1 MTGQRSRPPIA
12 SRHYRDFSLHQLVDA
27 KGDQRVSVCIPA
39 HDEAATVGGVVARLR
54 RVLVD
59 PPSLVGGGVGG
70 GRTTELMARPVLAT
84 LFPHLSTIVQP
95 LSGEFGGRRSLL
107 ERLPFVR
114 GYGVDLGLLI
124 DVAEAVGTDA
134 VVQVDEG
141 GAIVAVGGQPGIT
154 GVPELP
160 VGDEIARVVPVVAG
174 VHEAV
179 PDAVISVDTYRPPVV
194 EAVLEAG
201 AAIVNDVSGLL
212 HPEVADLCAA
222 AGAGLVIMHTRAL
235 PKHKVLD
242 PALYFDATADVI
254 GFLAERFAVAADRGV
269 PSESIILDPGL
280 DFAKTP
286 AQTVAVLRDLDRV
299 RSLGRPVL
307 LALSRK
313 DFLGAITGRT
323 PRARLGGTLAAV
335 GALAGPG
342 TILRVHDVTVVADYL
357 AVAAVLE
364 GRAVVAD
371 DARLADALRC

>member
-1 MTGQRSRPPIA
+1 MTAVPPLVVRGRTVDLAEPALMGIVNA
-12 SRHYRDFSLHQLVDA
+12 TPDSFSDGGLHPTTEARVKLAVDLVDQGA
-27 KGDQRVSVCIPA
+27 
-39 HDEAATVGGVVARLR
+39 
-54 RVLVD
+54 
-59 PPSLVGGGVGG
+59 
-70 GRTTELMARPVLAT
+70 
-84 LFPHLSTIVQP
+84 
-95 LSGEFGGRRSLL
+95 
-107 ERLPFVR
+107 
-114 GYGVDLGLLI
+114 
-124 DVAEAVGTDA
+124 
-134 VVQVDEG
+134 
-141 GAIVAVGGQPGIT
+141 AIVDVGGQSGIT

-222 AGAGLVIMHTRAL
+222 AGAGLVIMHTRAV

-242 PALYFDATADVI
+242 PALYSDVTADVV

-269 PSESIILDPGL
+269 PSESIILDPGP

-342 TILRVHDVTVVADYL
+342 TILRVHDVAVVADYL

-371 DARLADALRC
+371 DARLADALRWER